1 MAVSPTVFRIFNI
14 GAETT
19 PGTEVDA
26 DVRIS
31 GTQVTMRPQ
40 VQTTQYRPSGY
51 RWETVSAL
59 NKDWA
64 QMTLSGPVTYTEACY
79 WLESGFKVA
88 TPSGSADYTRV
99 YDMSTT
105 AANTTQTYTI
115 EGGDSN
121 RAQLFTGGQVD
132 SIGMR
137 FTRDGVEWVNTT
149 MFAQEL
155 QDGITL
161 TSSPT
166 AVALIPVL
174 PTQVSVKMAAAQ
186 SGLTAASALTDWINA
201 EWSVQNI
208 MAPYWSLNADSS
220 YSDRVAQVPN
230 GSVTFLAPVNSAGMG
245 ELSNIRTGTTRFMRI
260 QAVGATI
267 GAGPATYAITCDLA
281 LKITGITELRDEG
294 GVFAVQYSAKI
305 THDTTWGKGISVTV
319 VNELATL

>member
-1 MAVSPTVFRIFNI
+1 MAVPNSVFRIVNI

-31 GTQVTMRPQ
+31 GTQISMRPQ
-40 VQTTQYRPSGY
+40 IQTQQYRPSGY
-51 RWETVSAL
+51 RWETISAL

-99 YDMSTT
+99 YDMSSTS
-105 AANTTQTYTI
+105 ANTTQTYTI
-115 EGGDSN
+115 EGGDGV
-121 RAQLFTGGQVD
+121 RAQLFTHGQID

-137 FTRDGVEWVNTT
+137 FTRDSVEWVNTT
-149 MFAQEL
+149 MFAAAL

-166 AVALIPVL
+166 AVALLPVL
-174 PTQVSVKMAAAQ
+174 PTQITVKMAASQA
-186 SGLTAASALTDWINA
+186 GLTAASALTDWINA
-201 EWSVQNI
+201 EWSVQSI
-208 MAPYWSLNADSS
+208 LAPYWSLTGTSAFADKT
-220 YSDRVAQVPN
+220 AQVPN
-230 GSVTFLAPVNSAGMG
+230 GTVTFLAPANATGMG
-245 ELSNIRTGTTRFMRI
+245 ELANIRTGATRFMRI
-260 QAVGATI
+260 GATGATI
-267 GAGPATYAITCDLA
+267 GAGPATYAMTVDLA
-281 LKITGITELRDEG
+281 MKITGITEMRDEG
-294 GVFAVQYSAKI
+294 GAFAVAYTAKI